1 MKKWL
6 VACLLAIVLRF
17 VATTAMADHRKANG
31 DNCIGQTFQFLNAT
45 ETEHTLRCT
54 HCNEDFTE
62 AHWIWKEATCIRKA
76 ECGACPKLF
85 GDYGPHDWG
94 EWKSIG
100 RGAHTRT
107 CKHKSDHVETED
119 CTFSVAPCDDYS
131 PCTKC
136 GAYSK
141 LGHDWGGW
149 MPNGNK
155 NPHPRLH
162 A

>member
-6 VACLLAIVLRF
+6 VACLLAIVLLF

-31 DNCIGQTFQFLNAT
+31 DNCIGQTFQLLNAT
-45 ETEHTLRCT
+45 ETEHTLHCT

-62 AHWIWKEATCIRKA
+62 AQWIWKEATCIRKA

-136 GAYSK
+136 GA
-141 LGHDWGGW
+141 
-149 MPNGNK
+149 
-155 NPHPRLH
+155 
-162 A
+162 